1 MDLPVEV
8 LEDSETQRVEVH
20 RNPLGVVGAIIPWNF
35 PVFLLAFKLPAA
47 LLAGNSI
54 VIKPAP
60 TTPLTTLRFGELI
73 ANVLPAGLVNIIADK
88 NDLGDKITTHK
99 GISKI
104 SFTGSTATGSRVLA
118 SAASTLK
125 RVTLDLAETMLA
137 S

>member
-1 MDLPVEV
+1 M
-8 LEDSETQRVEVH
+8 
-20 RNPLGVVGAIIPWNF
+20 
-35 PVFLLAFKLPAA
+35 
-47 LLAGNSI
+47 
-54 VIKPAP
+54 
-60 TTPLTTLRFGELI
+60 TTLRFGELI

-125 RVTLDLAETMLA
+125 RVTLELGGNDAGIVMDDVDVEAVAPRFSTAHLVTMAKFALR
-137 S
+137 